1 MAFLETTKNNITWLS
16 SDVLPVK
23 HLFTARLGEVGEFP
37 YSSNYDP
44 VWLAPKRQGRVR
56 SLWLDLVEGGGFPKG
71 GLCFT
76 RQVHGTTV
84 RYVTADDRQM
94 PPLDR
99 LPPDCDALV
108 TDVPGLPIV
117 VFTADCV
124 PVLLCDRQAGVV
136 AAAHC
141 GWKGTVK
148 DMPAAVVKAMTDRG
162 AKPENIRIAIG
173 PAISKCCFET
183 GPEVPEAVYDLLGA
197 DAEGLCPPEEG
208 VPGKFMVDLKE
219 VNRRRFLQLGILPEH
234 IDVTGECTMCQSDK
248 YWSHRAT
255 KGVRGT
261 QASIIM
267 L

>member
-1 MAFLETTKNNITWLS
+1 MAFTETTKNNITWLA
-16 SDVLPVK
+16 SDKLPVK

-44 VWLAPKRQGRVR
+44 VWLSPKRQGRVR
-56 SLWLDLVEGGGFPKG
+56 ALWLDLAEGAGLPRGGM
-71 GLCFT
+71 CFT

-84 RYVTADDRQM
+84 RYVTAADRQM
-94 PPLDR
+94 PPLDH
-99 LPPDCDALV
+99 LPPDCDGLV

-117 VFTADCV
+117 IFTADCT
-124 PVLLCDRQAGVV
+124 PVLLCDKEAGVV

-148 DMPAAVVKAMTDRG
+148 DMPGAVVKAMTDRG
-162 AKPENIRIAIG
+162 ARVENIRVAIG
-173 PAISKCCFET
+173 PAISKCCFEV
-183 GPEVPEAVYDLLGA
+183 GPEVPEAVYALLGA
-197 DAEGLCPPEEG
+197 DADGLCPPEEG

-219 VNRRRFLQLGILPEH
+219 VNRRRLIQMGVLPEH

-261 QASIIM
+261 QASIIV

>member
-1 MAFLETTKNNITWLS
+1 MSFTETTKNNITWLS
-16 SDVLPVK
+16 SDKLPVK
-23 HLFTARLGEVGEFP
+23 HLFTARLGEVGEYP
-37 YSSNYDP
+37 YSANMDAE
-44 VWLAPKRQGRVR
+44 WLVPERQGRVR
-56 SLWLDLVEGGGFPKG
+56 ALWLDLVEGAGLPKG
-71 GLCFT
+71 GMCLT
-76 RQVHGTTV
+76 RQVHGNVV
-84 RYVTADDRQM
+84 RYVTPADRQM
-94 PPLDR
+94 PPLDH
-99 LPPDCDALV
+99 LAPDCDGLV

-117 VFTADCV
+117 IFTADCV
-124 PVLLCDRQAGVV
+124 PVLLCDEKAGVV
-136 AAAHC
+136 AAVHC

-148 DMPAAVVKAMTDRG
+148 DMPGAAIRSMTELG
-162 AKPENIRIAIG
+162 AKAENIRIAIG

-183 GPEVPEAVYDLLGA
+183 GPEVPEAVEALLGA

-219 VNRRRFLQLGILPEH
+219 VNRRRFLQLGVPAEN

>member
-1 MAFLETTKNNITWLS
+1 MAFLETTKNNITWLA
-16 SDVLPVK
+16 SDKLPVK

-44 VWLAPKRQGRVR
+44 VWLSPKRQGRVR
-56 SLWLDLVEGGGFPKG
+56 ALWLDLAEGAGLPKG
-71 GLCFT
+71 GMCFT

-84 RYVTADDRQM
+84 RYVTAADRQM
-94 PPLDR
+94 PPLDH
-99 LPPDCDALV
+99 LPPDCDGLV

-117 VFTADCV
+117 IFTADCT
-124 PVLLCDRQAGVV
+124 PVLLCDKEAGVV

-148 DMPAAVVKAMTDRG
+148 DMPGAVVKAMTDRG
-162 AKPENIRIAIG
+162 ARVENIRVAIG
-173 PAISKCCFET
+173 PAISKCCFEV
-183 GPEVPEAVYDLLGA
+183 GPEVPEAVYALLGA
-197 DAEGLCPPEEG
+197 DADGLCPPEEG

-219 VNRRRFLQLGILPEH
+219 VNRRRLIQMGVLPEH

-261 QASIIM
+261 QASIIV